1 VPPVGVP
8 RAKLVFEMRIPT
20 PRVLH
25 AFAVLLGLAACTH
38 GPLLQSNV
46 SADLVIAAT
55 TDVHGRVRGWDY
67 YRNAPDTL
75 GGLARV
81 ATIIDSLRRVSP
93 LQPVVIDAG
102 DIIQGNPLA
111 FAAARIDST
120 MPNPSIAA
128 MNVIDYDA
136 AVVGNHEFNYGLN
149 YLDKAVR
156 EAEFPFVAANVY
168 RTDGSRRFRNWSLSS
183 RRGIRVAIVG
193 ATTPGSMVWD
203 RDNLNGR
210 LVVRDIVPEVQ
221 AAVRDARGAGVDV
234 VVVALHSGLDEPSSY
249 DTVTTPIGSENVA
262 ARVAHDVPGIDL
274 IVYGHSHKEMRDTL
288 INGVLLMQPK
298 NWAQSVAVAHL
309 RLEGRN
315 GRFRVLSKR
324 SSLIPV
330 HGHMESPQVLA
341 ATQEGHR
348 DGVEYATRAVGT
360 TTVAWRADSARVVDT
375 PLIDFILSVEAKAT
389 GAQLASTAV
398 FDRSAAFGPG
408 QITVAQ
414 LAALYPYDNTL
425 RAVRITGAQLR
436 AYLERSARYFRKGA
450 DGSYRTDP
458 QIPGYNYDVVSGV
471 DYTIDIDR
479 PIGERITK
487 LQYQGRDVIASD
499 TFTMALNNYRQTGGG
514 GFSMLRDAPV
524 VYDKQQEIRQ
534 LLIDEVRARG
544 TVNPA
549 DYFQLNWQLVP
560 AAARMPLLK
569 SP

>member
-1 VPPVGVP
+1 MRNLTAGVL
-8 RAKLVFEMRIPT
+8 RLSVA
-20 PRVLH
+20 
-25 AFAVLLGLAACTH
+25 LLGLAACAR

-55 TDVHGRVRGWDY
+55 TDIHGRVRGWDY
-67 YRNAPDTL
+67 YRDTPDTM

-81 ATIIDSLRRVSP
+81 ATIIDSLRRASP
-93 LQPVVIDAG
+93 LRPVVIDAG

-111 FAAARIDST
+111 FAAARVDSA
-120 MPNPSIAA
+120 MPNPVIAA

-136 AVVGNHEFNYGLN
+136 AVVGNHEFNYGLG
-149 YLDKAVR
+149 YLDKAVA
-156 EAEFPFVAANVY
+156 EARFPLVAANVY
-168 RTDGSRRFRNWSLSS
+168 RPDGTRRFRDWSLSS
-183 RRGIRVAIVG
+183 RHGIRIGIVG

-203 RDNLNGR
+203 RDNLAGR
-210 LVVRDIVPEVQ
+210 LAIRDIVPEVR

-249 DTVTTPIGSENVA
+249 DTVGTSIGSENVA
-262 ARVAHDVPGIDL
+262 ARVAREVPGIDV
-274 IVYGHSHKEMRDTL
+274 IVYGHSHKEMADTV

-324 SSLIPV
+324 SALIQA
-330 HGHMESPQVLA
+330 HGHTEHPQVLA
-341 ATQEGHR
+341 ATQQGHR
-348 DGVEYATRAVGT
+348 AAVTYATTAVGT
-360 TTVAWRADSARVVDT
+360 TQFAWRADSGRVVDT

-389 GAQLASTAV
+389 GAQLASTAI
-398 FDRSAAFGPG
+398 FDRSASLGPG
-408 QITVAQ
+408 PVTVAR

-436 AYLERSARYFRKGA
+436 AYLEQSARYFRKGA
-450 DGSYRTDP
+450 DGSYGTDP
-458 QIPGYNYDVVSGV
+458 QIPGFNYDVVSGV
-471 DYTIDIDR
+471 DYVVDIDR
-479 PIGERITK
+479 PVGERITK
-487 LQYQGRDVIASD
+487 LQYRGRDVAATD
-499 TFTMALNNYRQTGGG
+499 TFTMALNNYRQSGGG

-544 TVNPA
+544 TLDPA
-549 DYFQLNWQLVP
+549 DYFQHNWELRP
-560 AAARMPLLK
+560 TAAFAPLLGI
-569 SP
+569 P